1 MSNELA
7 IPENMSLVKK
17 TDTDVFDDFVSSG
30 DYMSRIQLM
39 TGNSGPVQ
47 QGVASV
53 GEYVFI
59 ESKDDITQ
67 LGKEIDVLV
76 CSWRLKAMEISD
88 DAILSV
94 YDLSD
99 PNFMKIKAKAGVKDS
114 GCMCGIEFMLWISS
128 IQKFATFY
136 MASKSAAR
144 VAKQVRSYI
153 DEENNQP
160 GPATLKSTLI
170 ETKKYK
176 WHAPVVT
183 SCSTPF
189 NNPDQELFLKTLDK
203 FQNPADETGG
213 AEKADDTADDARER

>member
-7 IPENMSLVKK
+7 IPENTQLVKK
-17 TDTDVFDDFVSSG
+17 SDQDVFDDFVSSG
-30 DYMSRIQLM
+30 DYLPRIQLM
-39 TGNSGPVQ
+39 TGNSGLVQ
-47 QGVASV
+47 QGHASV
-53 GEYVFI
+53 GEYAFI
-59 ESKDDITQ
+59 TGKDDYEC

-88 DAILSV
+88 DAIISV
-94 YDLSD
+94 YDVSD
-99 PNFMKIKAKAGVKDS
+99 PNFMKIKALAGVKDS
-114 GCMCGIEFMLWISS
+114 GCMCGIEFLLWIAP

-160 GPATLKSTLI
+160 GPATLKAVLI

-189 NNPDQELFLKTLDK
+189 NNPDQETFLKNLDK
-203 FQNPADETGG
+203 FQNPADESGG
-213 AEKADDTADDARER
+213 AEKAPAIEEGGRER